1 MKVRVLQIS
10 MVVLGACLVLM
21 MLLAMQMSAV
31 SAQSASG
38 SGVPLPNDYRFWYHV
53 GSKSI
58 SGSAA
63 TAIGLPASVFGDT
76 FDAVFANEVALNDM
90 RNKHLPFRDGA
101 EFAAPFFKLTHAVD
115 GLDQPGD
122 LAFVAVME
130 KDSQKFASTGGWG
143 FAVYGPDQQEITSLE
158 SSCFTCHQ
166 SKKDSDF
173 VFSTINDRQVLA
185 VPASNN
191 GVFLPPDYQNK
202 LYWRSASV
210 IRPNAATALG
220 LPADIFGNTT
230 DSIYMNNAALNA
242 LGSET
247 RPFPVGSLFVADF
260 HKAAFPVDGLGAEG
274 DLAFTA
280 VMLKGPAGTG
290 DDKSTGDWRFEA
302 FAPDGTPLT
311 QLRGA
316 CISCHATKAANDFVF
331 SGS

>member
-1 MKVRVLQIS
+1 MKIRFLHAVIGATGFALILLFIAALQTS
-10 MVVLGACLVLM
+10 VA
-21 MLLAMQMSAV
+21 A
-31 SAQSASG
+31 AQDASL
-38 SGVPLPNDYRFWYHV
+38 PKLPNDYRFWYHV

-58 SGSAA
+58 SASAA
-63 TAIGLPASVFGDT
+63 TAIGLPADVFGDT
-76 FDAVFANEVALNDM
+76 FDAVFANEVALNDL
-90 RNKHLPFRDGA
+90 RNGAKTFRDGA
-101 EFAAPFFKLTHAVD
+101 EFAAPFFKLSNPVA
-115 GLDQPGD
+115 GLDQPGN

-130 KDSQKFASTGGWG
+130 KDSTEYASTGGWG
-143 FAVYGPDQQEITSLE
+143 FSVVGAAQKEITALE
-158 SSCFTCHQ
+158 SSCFSCHQ
-166 SKKDSDF
+166 SKAAGTDF
-173 VFSTINDRQVLA
+173 VFSKLNDRQVLA

-210 IRPNAATALG
+210 IRPEAATALG

-280 VMLKGPAGTG
+280 VMLKGDPGTG

-302 FAPDGTPLT
+302 FGPDGKPLT
-311 QLRGA
+311 QLRSA
-316 CISCHATKAANDFVF
+316 CISCHATKASNDFVF